1 MTVLDTTDITFAFNN
16 DDYGNYTIREKLKHD
31 HIFRYSNPIN
41 VYAKVAGYYK
51 QDENPENYSFSDIY
65 NILNLFKDKYN
76 IRRYDHFYIDTP
88 DARKISHEKLL
99 KCFNV
104 FNQFTCLGL
113 SIALDYSMDELGGS
127 THKYLSW
134 TAHLN
139 ELEELKKASTLEWYR
154 YRVSK
159 YMNKVMGTLKKDKN
173 ANRTNLFF
181 LMLGYKCI
189 ENFKYGDTPPE
200 ALADLVINMN
210 DTIIGAFDNWN
221 MSDVAKSEKVVM
233 SKYSVNKLRKEL
245 KAQQEARQ
253 RKYNKL
259 LKEFNKLD
267 TEFDCIEFIEEHAEK
282 SGNLYAC
289 GYVNPTNAPERTTT
303 VRIFYNPNNDGHEWD
318 CSVRDYKSCDDYNG
332 SDSDMA
338 RRYLAGA
345 WYKTF
350 TTETKLSITVDGLS
364 FEKVLK
370 QD

>member
-16 DDYGNYTIREKLKHD
+16 DDYGNYTIREKLRHD

-51 QDENPENYSFSDIY
+51 QDENPENYSFNDIY

-76 IRRYDHFYIDTP
+76 ISKYNHFYIDTP
-88 DARKISHEKLL
+88 DARKITHEKLL
-99 KCFNV
+99 QCFNM
-104 FNQFTCLGL
+104 FNQFACLGL

-134 TAHLN
+134 TTQLHR
-139 ELEELKKASTLEWYR
+139 LEGLKGVSLKAYR
-154 YRVSK
+154 NILAD
-159 YMNKVMGTLKKDKN
+159 YMHRLFRTMEKDKN
-173 ANRTNLFF
+173 ANQTNLFF
-181 LMLGYKCI
+181 LILGYKCI

-200 ALADLVINMN
+200 ALADLVISLNN
-210 DTIIGAFDNWN
+210 TIIGAFDNWN
-221 MSDVAKSEKVVM
+221 MSEVAKSEKLII

-267 TEFDCIEFIEEHAEK
+267 TEYQCINFIEEHAEE
-282 SGNLYAC
+282 SGSLYAR
-289 GYVNPTNAPERTTT
+289 GYVDPTNAPERTTT

-318 CSVRDYKSCDDYNG
+318 CSTRDYKSCNDYNG

-364 FEKVLK
+364 FEKELK